1 MNDDLNKILRSTL
14 KAHGLQNSEHVSET
28 QSYWDASF
36 FQVQNSSL
44 YLAMEQYQQDAFL
57 KSMSNNLLKEAC
69 AIETA
74 GLTYAARMNLLS
86 KSVEEKIIY
95 SLIGAEEAL
104 HLKSLEPF
112 LSAPMSSA
120 DTPYFA
126 GLIGQWINSL
136 ERPSLLVMIQIL
148 LEGWGLKYYH
158 SLAQGSHNPQL
169 RGVFDQ
175 ILQDEARHHATGVV
189 LYRQEKLGA
198 SERGNLEEQL
208 ETLFNCVR
216 VGPQQAAVELALHSA
231 AKNIDFAKLLTSMN
245 AVDDSNV
252 KLDRLHRL
260 LEKTFDEKLIDIC
273 QRRGLFTALPLEQM
287 AMMAEDQLQQ
297 ILKSSAPAPGLTEEL
312 SL

>member
-1 MNDDLNKILRSTL
+1 LNKILRSAL

-44 YLAMEQYQQDAFL
+44 YLSMEHHQQDAFL

-112 LSAPMSSA
+112 LASPMSGA
-120 DTPYFA
+120 ETPYFA
-126 GLIGQWINSL
+126 GLIGQWINTL

-158 SLAQGSHNPQL
+158 SLAQGSLNPQL
-169 RGVFDQ
+169 RGIFDQ

-189 LYRQEKLGA
+189 LYRQEKLNA
-198 SERGNLEEQL
+198 SERSLPEEQL
-208 ETLFNCVR
+208 ATLFNCVR
-216 VGPQQAAVELALHSA
+216 VGPQQAAVELAVHSS
-231 AKNIDFAKLLTSMN
+231 AKNIDFAKLLTAMN
-245 AVDDSNV
+245 ATDDSNI

-260 LEKTFDEKLIDIC
+260 LEKTFDEKLIESC
-273 QRRGLFTALPLEQM
+273 QTRGLFTALPVEQM
-287 AMMAEDQLQQ
+287 AMMAEDQFQQ
-297 ILKSSAPAPGLTEEL
+297 ILKNSAPVQGLPKEL